1 MKYPLFNSNAWIGL
15 QEVPGRVQRH
25 EIKLEIKMR
34 GKHGGGTSE
43 YLCLFF
49 CGCVC
54 ACQAAGLVVP
64 PALMW
69 ADVCGKLPRK
79 ESSLM

>member
-34 GKHGGGTSE
+34 GKHSPE
-43 YLCLFF
+43 WLWIVRAVWWWHKRVPVLFF
-49 CGCVC
+49 SV
-54 ACQAAGLVVP
+54 
-64 PALMW
+64 
-69 ADVCGKLPRK
+69 DVCVHVKQLA
-79 ESSLM
+79 